1 MAPMLGGF
9 VSAHPLHFGYT
20 HHLFMSDISRGSGEN
35 DLENP
40 LGCKKPSAKYNV
52 APGCCAWLS
61 LRSSRRGENE
71 RFICSPWDCAHSICV
86 LE

>member
-1 MAPMLGGF
+1 MASMLGGF
-9 VSAHPLHFGYT
+9 VSAHLLYFGYT

-35 DLENP
+35 GLENP

-61 LRSSRRGENE
+61 LRLSRRGENE